1 MGVIAKGKYEYWLAE
16 EGLLKLEDW
25 ARTGLTDEQIAKNI
39 GISKETFYKWKQK
52 YTDFSDSLKKGK
64 DIVDIQVENALL
76 KRALGYTTTETKIKK
91 EYGEI
96 TEEITI
102 TKEIPP
108 DPTSAIFWLKN
119 RRAEQWREKREVE
132 HSTNQNT
139 EVDEF
144 SKTILDFIKGQKNDK

>member
-1 MGVIAKGKYEYWLAE
+1 MQKKEVGVIAKGKYEYWLTE

-76 KRALGYTTTETKIKK
+76 KRALGYKSEEIRVEEECGVTTKK
-91 EYGEI
+91 
-96 TEEITI
+96 ITI

-108 DPTSAIFWLKN
+108 DPTSIIFWLKN
-119 RRAEQWREKREVE
+119 RRADKWREKREVE
-132 HSTNQNT
+132 HSTEIRPIVIT
-139 EVDEF
+139 GADE
-144 SKTILDFIKGQKNDK
+144 LEE

>member
-1 MGVIAKGKYEYWLAE
+1 MEVIAKGKYEYWLNE
-16 EGLLKLEDW
+16 EGLLKIEDW
-25 ARTGLTDEQIAKNI
+25 ARQGLTDEQIAVKMAISTTTLYAWKN
-39 GISKETFYKWKQK
+39 K
-52 YTDFSDSLKKGK
+52 YTEISETLKKGK
-64 DIVDIQVENALL
+64 EIVDIQVENALL
-76 KRALGYTTTETKIKK
+76 KRALGYTTTEKKVKK

-119 RRAEQWREKREVE
+119 RRPEQWREKREVE
-132 HSTNQNT
+132 QNTNQNT

-144 SKTILDFIKGQKNDK
+144 SKTILDFVKGQKNDK

>member
-1 MGVIAKGKYEYWLAE
+1 MAKGKYEYWLNE
-16 EGLLKLEDW
+16 EGLLKIEDW
-25 ARTGLTDEQIAKNI
+25 ARQGLTDEQIAVKMAISTTTLYAWKN
-39 GISKETFYKWKQK
+39 K
-52 YTDFSDSLKKGK
+52 YTEISETLKKGK
-64 DIVDIQVENALL
+64 EIVDIQVENALL
-76 KRALGYTTTETKIKK
+76 KRALGYTTTEKKVKK

-119 RRAEQWREKREVE
+119 RRPEQWREKREVE
-132 HSTNQNT
+132 QNTNQNT

-144 SKTILDFIKGQKNDK
+144 SKTILDFVKGQKNDK